1 MEAAVDKRLAGAAP
15 DFAAALRLIN
25 EAAKPS
31 GAVQGGGNGQPLD
44 PSVAQPDDFRDFV
57 AELARQLN
65 VWKKDAL
72 TRAGDAYERMGK
84 CIGASGSTVLR
95 AFITFDCGECR
106 EAWDRLGGPPL
117 ETKADLLRRLALC
130 GAVGL

>member
-65 VWKKDAL
+65 VWKKNAL

-84 CIGASGSTVLR
+84 CVALTRGEVGSNERRISRCFWPAFLAWLLSHSQSYALSFPIGRS
-95 AFITFDCGECR
+95 
-106 EAWDRLGGPPL
+106 
-117 ETKADLLRRLALC
+117 
-130 GAVGL
+130 